1 MTINLGNTDMT
12 LNLRQESLKCHDRF
26 YYNQFFKINS
36 DVLTNPSFLK
46 LVGKQKDSS
55 IPDCVRN
62 CCNQQSSTK
71 PELIGVI
78 GKIALHIYDRTS
90 DSWLYAIQSL
100 GYQHLSDTAKN

>member
-1 MTINLGNTDMT
+1 MTINLGNTEMT
-12 LNLRQESLKCHDRF
+12 LNLRQDSLKCHDRF

-36 DVLTNPSFLK
+36 DVLTNPAFLK

-62 CCNQQSSTK
+62 CCNQQSILK
-71 PELIGVI
+71 PDLIGVI

-90 DSWLYAIQSL
+90 NTWIYAIKSL
-100 GYQHLSDTAKN
+100 GYQHLSETATN